1 MSRLKSAVA
10 VALFLGIGACTGD
23 AGSPLAPDGGQPL
36 TTISDAAHAGA
47 VPGFYFLPPMVPN
60 PSYSGT
66 FDGGL
71 QPTVQICELVGTACG
86 PVIATYTTT
95 SGTGGQTVQV
105 GTSSYQVNWHTNQFN
120 LDPAKHY
127 RISVYVGTFQLG
139 YADVDVVSSG
149 KELKNVD
156 TQEYIPLQDD
166 RTLPIKFRI
175 ETGIAGQVIV
185 TPDSADV
192 PVGGTQQF
200 TATVLDLHGN
210 PLACA
215 ATWAS
220 DNPAVATVDGSG
232 LATGVSPGSA
242 TITATCQ
249 AASGSATLTVF
260 NPNTPPVAQDDAF
273 EAIGNFTVPVDAP
286 GVLANDTDG
295 ENDALQAVPGTYPT
309 TAGGTVTINADG
321 SFTYLSAPGYVG
333 ADNFTYTVTDGQDSV
348 NATVTMTSTYRVWYV
363 DNAGGPGD
371 GRDASP
377 FNTLAGAE
385 AASTAGETV
394 FVRTGTAPY
403 DGGFTLKTGQSL
415 TGQGVPSSVT
425 ATLNGGTVVLLA
437 AGAAPTITQTAAGPT
452 IQLATNN
459 VVQGLDVTSTAG
471 AGISG
476 SGFGTLTAGSISVS
490 ATGGP
495 ALDLSSG
502 DVVGAFDALSSSGST
517 GAGIRLVGVGGS
529 FSAAGGSI
537 TGSAGAGVDVT
548 GGAGS
553 FSYGGNV
560 AVVGPLAV
568 SVTGRTGGA
577 LTFGGTIASTGSG
590 ISVQNNSGGTVAFT
604 GSSKSLSTGANPGV
618 SLANNAGATISFG
631 GGGLVIG
638 TTTGTGFLATG
649 GGTVTVTGAGNTVA
663 SAGGVAVSLDGVNTG
678 VFGLTFLSVSASGAA
693 NGIVLRNTSGV
704 NTMQVTGSGA
714 AGSGGTIQNTTG
726 RGIELENVTGVSFM
740 YMSVLNT
747 GRSGVGGTEVADFAF
762 GNGTIQN
769 SGTAMGSGDSNI
781 GFNAGPAGTAR
792 NLSGTVTISGNTL
805 SNAYQHGIDIVNFS
819 GTLADLAIVGNTL
832 TSSTSTS
839 ASTGSGIRVQVRG
852 SAGATA
858 HLTKALVTGNE
869 VRNFPSGAG
878 IQVEGGNT
886 TAGGPV
892 ATVGVPGSATDV
904 IAITSNRVSGQASAR
919 IGTGA
924 IVTVVSGRGQG
935 NFDVSG
941 NGTAADPI
949 AYSAGTAIQHSA
961 LGQVTVST
969 RIANN
974 HISAN
979 NLFGSQGIGIGADA
993 FFGAADAPVL
1003 DVVVTG
1009 NTVANTDGN
1018 GILAVARGSAA
1029 VMRATVQNNAVSA
1042 PLTSVRPGIRVD
1054 AGSAIGNVSVCLKI
1068 SGNTS
1073 AGSGGSRG
1081 IGLRK
1086 QGPNPAVNAFAV
1098 DGMVATA
1105 TPAVEAYVDALNP
1118 AGGLTQLLS
1127 ATSGFSNC
1135 SL

>member
-1 MSRLKSAVA
+1 MFRLKSAA
-10 VALFLGIGACTGD
+10 AALLLGLGACTGD
-23 AGSPLAPDGGQPL
+23 SASPLAPEGQPQ

-71 QPTVQICELVGTACG
+71 QPRVEICELSGSTCATT
-86 PVIATYTTT
+86 IATYTTT

-105 GTSSYQVNWHTNQFN
+105 GTSSYQVSWHTNQFN

-185 TPDSADV
+185 SPDSAAI
-192 PVGGTQQF
+192 PAGGTQQF

-210 PLACA
+210 PLACSI
-215 ATWAS
+215 TWS
-220 DNPAVATVDGSG
+220 SNNTAVATVDGTG
-232 LATGVSPGSA
+232 LATGVAPGTA
-242 TITATCQ
+242 IITATCQ

-260 NPNTPPVAQDDAF
+260 NPNTPPVANDDAF
-273 EAIGNFTVPVDAP
+273 DAIGNVTVPVPAP
-286 GVLANDTDG
+286 GVLGNDTDG
-295 ENDALQAVPGTYPT
+295 ENNPLTAVAGTYPT
-309 TAGGTVTINADG
+309 SQGGTVTINADG
-321 SFTYLSAPGYVG
+321 SFSYLSAAGFTG
-333 ADNFTYTVTDGQDSV
+333 ADSFVYTVTDGTDS
-348 NATVTMTSTYRVWYV
+348 ATASVTMTSAYRVWYV
-363 DNAGGPGD
+363 DNAAAGPGD

-394 FVRTGTAPY
+394 FVRTGAAPY
-403 DGGFTLKTGQSL
+403 DGGFVLKTGQSL

-425 ATLNGGTVVLLA
+425 ASLNGVTVVLLA
-437 AGAAPTITQTAAGPT
+437 AGSAPTITRASGAT

-459 VVQGLDVTSTAG
+459 VVQGVNVTSAAG
-471 AGISG
+471 AGIAG
-476 SGFGTLTAGSISVS
+476 SGFGTLTVGSTSVS

-502 DVVGAFDALSSSGST
+502 DVVGSFDSLSSAGST

-537 TGSAGAGVDVT
+537 TGPAGAGVDVT
-548 GGAGS
+548 GGAGA
-553 FSYGGNV
+553 FSYGGDIAV
-560 AVVGPLAV
+560 AGPLAV

-577 LTFGGTIASTGSG
+577 LTLSGTIASTGNG
-590 ISVQNNSGGTVAFT
+590 ISVQNNSGGTIAFT
-604 GSSKSLSTGANPGV
+604 GSSKSLSTGANAGV

-631 GGGLVIG
+631 GGGLVVG
-638 TTTGTGFLATG
+638 TTTGAGFEATG
-649 GGTVTVTGAGNTVA
+649 GGTISVTGAGNTVA
-663 SAGGVAVSLDGVNTG
+663 SNGGVAVHVENVTTG
-678 VFGLTFLSVSASGAA
+678 VTGLTFRSVSASGGS
-693 NGIVLRNTSGV
+693 NGIVLRNTSGS
-704 NTMQVTGSGA
+704 NTLQVTGSGA
-714 AGSGGTIQNTTG
+714 AGSGGTIQNTAG
-726 RGIELENVTGVSFM
+726 RGIELENVSGVAFAFV
-740 YMSVLNT
+740 SVLNT
-747 GRSGVGGTEVADFAF
+747 GRSGVGGTEVTDFAF
-762 GNGTIQN
+762 NNGTIQN

-781 GFNAGPAGTAR
+781 GFNTGPAGSAR

-805 SNAYQHGIDIVNFS
+805 SNAYQHGIDIVNYS
-819 GTLADLAIVGNTL
+819 GTVADLAIIGNTI
-832 TSSTSTS
+832 TSAASTS
-839 ASTGSGIRVQVRG
+839 ASTGSGIRVLVRG
-852 SAGATA
+852 SAGATS
-858 HLTKALVTGNE
+858 HLTQAMITGNV

-886 TAGGPV
+886 AAGGPV
-892 ATVGVPGSATDV
+892 ATVGVPGSATNV
-904 IAITSNRVSGQASAR
+904 VSITSNRISGQAAAR
-919 IGTGA
+919 LATGA

-935 NFDVSG
+935 NFDVSS

-949 AYSAGTAIQHSA
+949 AYTAGTAIQHSA
-961 LGQVTVST
+961 LGQVTVQT

-974 HISAN
+974 QISAN
-979 NLFGSQGIGIGADA
+979 NSFGSQGIGVGADA
-993 FFGAADAPVL
+993 FFSSADAPVL
-1003 DVVVTG
+1003 DVAVTG
-1009 NTVANTDGN
+1009 NSVSNTDGN
-1018 GILAVARGSAA
+1018 GILAVARGSSAT
-1029 VMRATVQNNAVSA
+1029 MRATVQNNTVAA

-1054 AGSAIGNVSVCLKI
+1054 AGSAIGNVSVCLNI
-1068 SGNTS
+1068 SGNNS

-1086 QGPNPAVNAFAV
+1086 QGTNPAVNAFAV

-1105 TPAVEAYVDALNP
+1105 TPGVEAYVDSLNP

-1135 SL
+1135 S